1 MELEDI
7 VDILKNDP
15 ENVIPELLD
24 DVREQYGEVPYIMNF
39 LKDLPEIF
47 IPKTLYDNSI
57 MREFKHLDQET
68 VELISIGVA
77 STLRCE
83 HCLKMHLRIA
93 KRKEI
98 SKEKILSA
106 IMIGASLSKAAV
118 LAGSKKALTSEFT
131 NESNENKEE
140 KELVCTPDCE
150 ICKTAGKNLD
160 HESIELISIAVA
172 SALRCEHC
180 LKMHLRI
187 VKRKGISK
195 EKIFSAI
202 MVSASL
208 SNAAVLAE
216 STRALASEF
225 PSENGNQ
232 KKGNEEKE
240 EEEGKQCCDPDCEVC
255 NIAGANIK

>member
-7 VDILKNDP
+7 VEILKNDP

-118 LAGSKKALTSEFT
+118 LAGSKKALKSEFPD
-131 NESNENKEE
+131 ESSENKEE
-140 KELVCTPDCE
+140 IELVCTPDCE
-150 ICKTAGKNLD
+150 VCRTAGKSLD
-160 HESIELISIAVA
+160 QESIELISIGVA
-172 SALRCEHC
+172 SSLRCEHC
-180 LKMHLRI
+180 LRTHLRI
-187 VKRKGISK
+187 AKRKGISK

-202 MVSASL
+202 MIGASL

-225 PSENGNQ
+225 PGENDNH
-232 KKGNEEKE
+232 KKGAEVE
-240 EEEGKQCCDPDCEVC
+240 EEQCCDPDCEVC

>member
-7 VDILKNDP
+7 VEILKNDP
-15 ENVIPELLD
+15 DKAIPELLN
-24 DVREQYGEVPYIMNF
+24 DVKEQYGEVPFIMNF
-39 LKDLPEIF
+39 MKDLPEIF

-83 HCLKMHLRIA
+83 HCLKMHIRIA
-93 KRKEI
+93 KRKGI
-98 SKEKILSA
+98 SKEKMVSA
-106 IMIGASLSKAAV
+106 IMIAAALSKAAV
-118 LAGSKKALTSEFT
+118 LAESAKALESELAGESDKSKDE
-131 NESNENKEE
+131 NEEE
-140 KELVCTPDCE
+140 QYCDSDCE
-150 ICKTAGKNLD
+150 IYSAAGKSLD
-160 HESIELISIAVA
+160 MEVVELISIGTA

-187 VKRKGISK
+187 VKKKGIPK

-202 MVSASL
+202 MIGASL
-208 SNAAVLAE
+208 SNTSVLAE
-216 STRALASEF
+216 SIRALASEF
-225 PSENGNQ
+225 PGENGNH
-232 KKGNEEKE
+232 KEENKEKE
-240 EEEGKQCCDPDCEVC
+240 QCCDPDCEVC